1 MLNKALPLFFS
12 AFVISLTAAPAYSQE
27 GFEEIVVTAT
37 KRQSTLQEVPVAVSV
52 TDSQTIQQAQILDI
66 LDLQTSVPSLRVTQ
80 LQSSG
85 NTNFVIR
92 GFGNGAN
99 NPGIEPSVAVFID
112 GVYRSRSAAALSD
125 LPNLERVE
133 VLRGPQSTLFGKN
146 ASAGVISV
154 VTALPDEEF
163 GGMVEAV
170 VGNFGQTA
178 LKGYVSGPISDNV
191 GFSLGA
197 SINQRDG
204 FITDIPTG
212 IEYNERD
219 RWSIRGQLAFAP
231 TDSFS
236 LRFIADYDEIDE
248 LCCGLANILSGPAS
262 LAIKGVGGNLVEEDP
277 FSRTSYI
284 NFSPTNEVE
293 NSGISMQADFDLAN
307 STITSI
313 TAFRNVQRIEDFDA
327 DFTSADVLS
336 RNWSDTDIDT
346 FTQEIRWASNS
357 GETFDWMVGGFFFD
371 EDVNY
376 DTELFFGADTRLYV
390 DLLAGQGVPGTLGAV
405 EAALGLPAGIFFAD
419 GAGVA
424 EITGQANTATSFFG
438 TIDFYAGDRS
448 TISLGINYTQDEK
461 DAFVGQ
467 TNTNVFSQVDF
478 VAAGFA
484 GAFMALTGGAA
495 PTPANFALFPVQFAT
510 AQFLSVTQCSATN
523 PPPGCNSL
531 LALQPL
537 QVLPP
542 AVGFPNV
549 AESGNSD
556 DSDTTWTLRYAFDVT
571 DDVNMYVSAS
581 TGFKATSWNLSR
593 DTKPF
598 PADIAAITA
607 AGLAVPNMTS
617 GTRFAAPEEATVYE
631 LGLKARFERGAVN
644 IAVFDQS
651 IEGFQSNIFTGTG
664 FNLANAGEQ
673 STFGIELDATMY
685 PTDDLKLTFAGTF
698 LDPTYDSFVGAEGPD
713 GPVDLSGTR
722 PAGVHSFSGVAAAT
736 YDLSFSN
743 GMGGFFRIEYLH
755 ESGVQ
760 VVENISESIA
770 AREVNVLNAS
780 FGVSTDSGWDFT
792 LWGRNLTDDEFLL
805 SAAPGVFQLGSFS
818 GYPNPPRTYGVTA
831 RKNF

>member
-12 AFVISLTAAPAYSQE
+12 ALVISLIAAPAYSQE
-27 GFEEIVVTAT
+27 GFEEITVTAT

-52 TDSQTIQQAQILDI
+52 TDSTTIQQAQILDI

-112 GVYRSRSAAALSD
+112 GVYRSRSAAALAD

-154 VTALPDEEF
+154 VTSLPDEEF
-163 GGMVEAV
+163 GGSVEAI
-170 VGNFGQTA
+170 VGNYGQLG

-197 SINQRDG
+197 SVNQRDG

-212 IEYNERD
+212 TEYNERS
-219 RWSIRGQLAFAP
+219 RWAVRAQLAMTP
-231 TDSFS
+231 SDNFS
-236 LRFIADYDEIDE
+236 LRFIADFDEIDE
-248 LCCGLANILSGPAS
+248 LCCGLQNILSGPAS

-277 FSRTSYI
+277 FSRTSYY
-284 NFSPTNEVE
+284 NFDPTNEVE
-293 NSGISMQADFDLAN
+293 NSGFSMQADFDLAN

-313 TAFRNVQRIEDFDA
+313 TALRNVNRIEDFDA

-336 RNWSDTDIDT
+336 RNWSETDIDT
-346 FTQEIRWASNS
+346 FTQELRWSSNG

-371 EDVNY
+371 EDVSY

-390 DLLAGQGVPGTLGAV
+390 DLLAGQGVPGTLAAV
-405 EAALGLPAGIFFAD
+405 EAALGLPNGIFFGD
-419 GAGVA
+419 GQGVA
-424 EITGQANTATSFFG
+424 EITGQANTASSFFG
-438 TIDFYAGDRS
+438 TVDFYVSDRS

-461 DAFVGQ
+461 DAFMGQ

-478 VAAGFA
+478 VAVGFA
-484 GAFMALTGGAA
+484 GAFVALTGLP
-495 PTPANFALFPVQFAT
+495 PTPANIAANPVA
-510 AQFLSVTQCSATN
+510 AAIAASLSVTECSATN

-542 AVGFPNV
+542 AVGFPNSV
-549 AESGNSD
+549 ETGNSD
-556 DSDTTWTLRYAFDVT
+556 DADTTWTVRFAFDVT

-581 TGFKATSWNLSR
+581 TGFKSTSWNLSR
-593 DTKPF
+593 DSKPF
-598 PADIAAITA
+598 ASDIGAIIGG
-607 AGLAVPNMTS
+607 GLAVPNMTA
-617 GTRFAAPEEATVYE
+617 GTRFANPEEATVYE
-631 LGLKARFERGAVN
+631 LGIKSRFDRGALNVA
-644 IAVFDQS
+644 IFEQS
-651 IEGFQSNIFTGTG
+651 IEDFQSNIFIGTG
-664 FNLANAGEQ
+664 FVLANAGEQ
-673 STFGIELDATMY
+673 STFGIELDGTFF
-685 PTDDLKLTFAGTF
+685 PTDDLKLTFAGTY
-698 LDPTYDSFVGAEGPD
+698 LDPEYDSFVGAEGPD

-743 GMGGFFRIEYLH
+743 GMGGFLRFEYLH

-760 VVENISESIA
+760 VVENISESVA
-770 AREVNVLNAS
+770 QREVNSLNAS
-780 FGVSTDSGWDFT
+780 FGISTDSGWDFT
-792 LWGRNLTDDEFLL
+792 LWGRNLTDDEFLM
-805 SAAPGVFQLGSFS
+805 SAAPGVFQAGSFS

>member
-12 AFVISLTAAPAYSQE
+12 ALVISLTTAPAHSQE

-112 GVYRSRSAAALSD
+112 GVYRSRSAAALAD

-154 VTALPDEEF
+154 VTAMPDEEF
-163 GGMVEAV
+163 GGMVEAI
-170 VGNFGQTA
+170 VGNYGQTG
-178 LKGYVSGPISDNV
+178 LKGYVSGPISDNL

-197 SINQRDG
+197 SVNQRDG

-212 IEYNERD
+212 VEYNERS
-219 RWSIRGQLAFAP
+219 RWGVRGQLAFTP
-231 TDSFS
+231 SDNFS
-236 LRFIADYDEIDE
+236 LRLIADFDEIDE
-248 LCCGLANILSGPAS
+248 LCCGLQNILSGPTS
-262 LAIKGVGGNLVEEDP
+262 NAIKFTGGNLVEEDP
-277 FSRTSYI
+277 FSRTSYY
-284 NFSPTNEVE
+284 NFDPRNEVE
-293 NSGISMQADFDLAN
+293 NSGVSLQADWDLAN

-313 TAFRNVQRIEDFDA
+313 TAARNVHRIEDFDA
-327 DFTSADVLS
+327 DFTSSDILS
-336 RNWSDTDIDT
+336 TNWSDTDIDT
-346 FTQEIRWASNS
+346 FTQELRWSSNG
-357 GETFDWMVGGFFFD
+357 GERFDWMVGGFFFD
-371 EDVNY
+371 EDVSY

-390 DLLAGQGVPGTLGAV
+390 DLLTGAPGTLGAI
-405 EAALGLPAGIFFAD
+405 EAAIGLPAGTFFAD
-419 GAGVA
+419 GTGVA
-424 EITGQANTATSFFG
+424 EITGQANTASSFFG
-438 TIDFYAGDRS
+438 TVDFYPSDRS
-448 TISLGINYTQDEK
+448 TISVGVNYTQDEK

-478 VAAGFA
+478 VAVGFA
-484 GAFMALTGGAA
+484 GAFGAITGLP
-495 PTPANFALFPVQFAT
+495 PTPANIAANPGAAAA
-510 AQFLSVTQCSATN
+510 AQFVSVTECTAAN
-523 PPPGCNSL
+523 PVNCNSL

-542 AVGFPNV
+542 AVGFPNSV
-549 AESGNSD
+549 ETGNSD
-556 DSDTTWTLRYAFDVT
+556 DAETTWTLRFAFDVT

-593 DTKPF
+593 DTKPL
-598 PADIAAITA
+598 ASDIAAITA

-617 GTRFAAPEEATVYE
+617 GTRFANPEDATVYE

-644 IAVFDQS
+644 IAVFEQS
-651 IEGFQSNIFTGTG
+651 IEDFQSNLFIGTG
-664 FNLANAGEQ
+664 FVLANAGEQ
-673 STFGIELDATMY
+673 STFGIELDATMF
-685 PTDDLKLTFAGTF
+685 PTDDLKLTFAGTY
-698 LDPTYDSFVGAEGPD
+698 LDPVYDSFVGAEGPN

-722 PAGVHSFSGVAAAT
+722 PSGVHSFSGVAAAT
-736 YDLSFSN
+736 YNLSFSN
-743 GMGGFFRIEYLH
+743 GMGGFLRFEYLH
-755 ESGVQ
+755 ESNVQ
-760 VVENISESIA
+760 VVENIPESVA
-770 AREVNVLNAS
+770 ARSVDSLNAS

-792 LWGRNLTDDEFLL
+792 LWGRNLTDDEFLM

-818 GYPNPPRTYGVTA
+818 GYPNPPRTYGVTV